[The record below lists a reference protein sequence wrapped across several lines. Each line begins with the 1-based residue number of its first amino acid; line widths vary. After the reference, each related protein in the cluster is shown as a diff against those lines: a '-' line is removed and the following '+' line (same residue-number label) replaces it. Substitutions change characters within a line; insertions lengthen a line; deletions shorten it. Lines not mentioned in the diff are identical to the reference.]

1 MSMEKMILT
10 WLGLMVLFMI
20 VEAFTVGFTSI
31 WFAGGAFAALLAALL
46 KCSLTVQVVI
56 FFAVSLLLIV
66 FTRPFAKKFV
76 NSRHTRTNYEELI
89 GKVVKV
95 TETVDNYAQTGVAV
109 ANGLEWTARSGT
121 DEEKIEA
128 GTLAEVIDVSGV
140 KLILKQFKEDM

>member
-1 MSMEKMILT
+1 MI
-10 WLGLMVLFMI
+10 LFMI
-20 VEAFTVGFTSI
+20 MKAFTVGFTSI

-66 FTRPFAKKFV
+66 FTRPFAKKFI

-95 TETVDNYAQTGVAV
+95 TETVDNFAQTGAAV

-128 GTLAEVIDVSGV
+128 GTLAEVVDVSGV